1 MSVFILA
8 AIIPTEIG
16 RLRQLVAIGLE
27 DNVSPFPC
35 LIPHELFNIS
45 TLRKVQF
52 SSSSLSGTLPSN
64 LCYRSPAL
72 EEVNLGG
79 NNLSG
84 IIPESISN
92 CSNLRM
98 LDLTASGFTGF
109 LPLSLG
115 NLRFLERLLLSGNNL
130 KSDTSSLE
138 LSFITSLTNSRR
150 LVYLELSHN
159 PLEGIIPASVG
170 NFSSSLQI
178 FSAKNCKIKGSI
190 PPSFGNL
197 SSNLGRLYISNNE
210 LFGSIPPTL
219 GRLSGLQGLA
229 LGNNMLEGPIPEG
242 LCDLHCVVI
251 LSVGSNK
258 LSGPVLECLGNMSSL
273 QHIFLQSNMLNSS
286 IPSTLWHLKDL
297 LQLDLSSNHLS
308 GLLSPDIGNLLSAIY
323 INISSNQL
331 SESIPSTIGNLQN
344 LAELSLARN
353 RFEGD
358 IPVSMG
364 KLINLKYV
372 DLSYNNLSGSIP
384 KSLETLQYLHYFN
397 VSFNALSGEI
407 PAGGSF
413 VTFTADSFK
422 GNEAL
427 CGSPRFGVPLCPATS
442 NRNLKRKK
450 VVRALFILAGI
461 VAFIMLSSLAFIFIR
476 YRRNRK
482 AAAARTVELISTVPE
497 RISYSEILL
506 ATEQFN
512 ESNLL
517 GSGSFGHVYRGIL
530 RDGRV
535 IAVKVFNLEL
545 DLSFKS
551 FGVECEVLRNLRHRN
566 LTKVISSCSNEDF
579 KALVLEY
586 MPNGNLDKW
595 LYCHNYFLDV
605 MQRLNIMIDV
615 ASALEYLHHGYSTP
629 VVHCDL
635 KPSNVL
641 LDEEMTAHVSDFG
654 LSKMLGDGESTV
666 LTNTLATPGYIAP
679 GKILSYIHLFTQIL
693 ACLRYIPD
701 AYWILFF

>member
-1 MSVFILA
+1 MYVLILA
-8 AIIPTEIG
+8 AILPTEIG
-16 RLRQLVAIGLE
+16 RLPQLVAIGLE
-27 DNVSPFPC
+27 DNVSPVAG

-45 TLRKVQF
+45 TLRKVVF
-52 SSSSLSGTLPSN
+52 SSSSLSGTLPSY

-72 EEVNLGG
+72 EEVNLGR

-98 LDLTASGFTGF
+98 LDLTANGFTGF
-109 LPLSLG
+109 LPLSIG
-115 NLRFLERLLLSGNNL
+115 NLRFLEKLYLSGNNL
-130 KSDTSSLE
+130 RSDASSLE

-150 LVYLELSHN
+150 LIYLEISSN

-170 NFSSSLQI
+170 NLSSSLEI
-178 FSAKNCKIKGSI
+178 FSAKNCKIKGNI
-190 PPSFGNL
+190 PPSIGNL
-197 SSNLGRLYISNNE
+197 SSNLRSLLISNNE

-229 LGNNMLEGPIPEG
+229 LGNNILEGSIPEG
-242 LCDLHCVVI
+242 LCDLHGLVI
-251 LSVGSNK
+251 LSVGGNK

-273 QHIFLQSNMLNSS
+273 QHIFLHSNMLNSS

-297 LQLDLSSNHLS
+297 LQLDLSSNYLS
-308 GLLSPDIGNLLSAIY
+308 GLLPLDMGELSSAIY

-331 SESIPSTIGNLQN
+331 SESIPSTIGNLQS
-344 LAELSLARN
+344 LAELSLAHN

-364 KLINLKYV
+364 KLINLEYV

-384 KSLETLQYLHYFN
+384 KSLEALQYLVYFN
-397 VSFNALSGEI
+397 VSFNTLSGEI
-407 PAGGSF
+407 PTGGSF
-413 VTFTADSFK
+413 INFTVDSFK

-427 CGSPRFGVPLCPATS
+427 CGSPRFGVPLCQATS
-442 NRNLKRKK
+442 DRKSKRKK
-450 VVRALFILAGI
+450 VVLALSILAGI
-461 VAFIMLSSLAFIFIR
+461 IAFIMLASLAFIFIR
-476 YRRNRK
+476 YKKNRR
-482 AAAARTVELISTVPE
+482 AAGRIIELISMVPE

-517 GSGSFGHVYRGIL
+517 GSGSFGHVYKGVL
-530 RDGRV
+530 RDGRA

-551 FGVECEVLRNLRHRN
+551 FDVECEVLRNLRHRN

-579 KALVLEY
+579 RALVLEY

-595 LYCHNYFLDV
+595 LYSHNYCLDV

-641 LDEEMTAHVSDFG
+641 LDEEMTAHVSDFNI
-654 LSKMLGDGESTV
+654 SKLLGDEESTV
-666 LTNTLATPGYIAP
+666 ITNTLATLGYIAP
-679 GKILSYIHLFTQIL
+679 GIISS
-693 ACLRYIPD
+693 
-701 AYWILFF
+701 